1 MRGILLLLAISL
13 FSCKA
18 HKPKTTFTDSLTVSI
33 LPRDTAI
40 IFPADSAFKAV
51 QLDVID
57 GKVTIGRT
65 IAEYH
70 GNKSKVPEIFVN
82 DGILTVR
89 SGTVQD
95 TVHVTV
101 YDTKER
107 KATHSTEIRYENI
120 LTRFQSFQIVAFWIF
135 VAILALKIAWS
146 YYERNYLN
154 R

>member
-1 MRGILLLLAISL
+1 MRGLLLLLIVLS
-13 FSCKA
+13 SCKA
-18 HKPKTTFTDSLTVSI
+18 HKPKTTYTDSLTVSI

-57 GKVTIGRT
+57 GKVSIGRT

-70 GNKSKVPEIFVN
+70 GNRSTTPQIFVN
-82 DGILTVR
+82 DGVLTVR

-107 KATHSTEIRYENI
+107 KATHSTEIRYENY
-120 LTRFQSFQIVAFWIF
+120 LTRWQNFQMVAFWIF
-135 VAILALKIAWS
+135 IIIIAVRIGWRYIERTYLK
-146 YYERNYLN
+146 
-154 R
+154 

>member
-1 MRGILLLLAISL
+1 MRGLLLLLIVLS
-13 FSCKA
+13 SCKA
-18 HKPKTTFTDSLTVSI
+18 HKPKTTYTDSLTVSI

-40 IFPADSAFKAV
+40 IFPSDSAFKAV

-70 GNKSKVPEIFVN
+70 GNRSTVPQIFVN
-82 DGILTVR
+82 DGVLTVR

-107 KATHSTEIRYENI
+107 KATHSTEIRYENV
-120 LTRFQSFQIVAFWIF
+120 LTKFQSFQIVAFWLL
-135 VAILALKIAWS
+135 VALVSLRLTWKYIQ
-146 YYERNYLN
+146 RTYLQ
-154 R
+154 

>member
-1 MRGILLLLAISL
+1 MRGILLLLIVLA
-13 FSCKA
+13 SCKA
-18 HKPKTTFTDSLTVSI
+18 HKPKTTYTDSLTVSI

-40 IFPADSAFKAV
+40 IFPSDSAFKAV

-70 GNKSKVPEIFVN
+70 GNRSTTPQIFVN
-82 DGILTVR
+82 DGVLTVR

-120 LTRFQSFQIVAFWIF
+120 LTRFQSFQIVAFWLL
-135 VAILALKIAWS
+135 VALVALRLTWKYI
-146 YYERNYLN
+146 ERTYLK
-154 R
+154 

>member
-1 MRGILLLLAISL
+1 MRGIILLLLIVLS
-13 FSCKA
+13 SCKA
-18 HKPKTTFTDSLTVSI
+18 HKPKTTYTDSLTVSI

-40 IFPADSAFKAV
+40 IFPSDSAFKAV

-70 GNKSKVPEIFVN
+70 GNRSTVPQIFVN
-82 DGILTVR
+82 DGVLTVR

-107 KATHSTEIRYENI
+107 KATHSTEIRYENV
-120 LTRFQSFQIVAFWIF
+120 LTKFQSFQIVAFWLL
-135 VAILALKIAWS
+135 VALVSLRLTWKYIQ
-146 YYERNYLN
+146 RTYLQ
-154 R
+154 